1 MELCFPLRFYK
12 GKIVCAEKTLQFVT
26 YNRLESEPF
35 PEVSVDVA
43 TAAQHEH
50 HTVPRVGGEF
60 STRKTVKLR
69 RGARL
74 STARHTSAS
83 VYA

>member
-26 YNRLESEPF
+26 YNCLESKPF

-43 TAAQHEH
+43 AAHHEH
-50 HTVPRVGGEF
+50 HSVPRVGGD
-60 STRKTVKLR
+60 
-69 RGARL
+69 
-74 STARHTSAS
+74 SAPGRQ
-83 VYA
+83 

>member
-26 YNRLESEPF
+26 YNRLESGPF

-43 TAAQHEH
+43 AAQHEH
-50 HTVPRVGGEF
+50 HTVPCVGGEF

-69 RGARL
+69 GGAWL

>member
-1 MELCFPLRFYK
+1 MELCFPLRFCK
-12 GKIVCAEKTLQFVT
+12 VKTVCAEKTLQFVI
-26 YNRLESEPF
+26 YNHLESEPF

-43 TAAQHEH
+43 AEYEH
-50 HTVPRVGGEF
+50 HAVPGVGGKF

-69 RGARL
+69 RRAQP
-74 STARHTSAS
+74 STARHGSAS